1 MAGDYK
7 VKIQE
12 IAEMM
17 ADDDG
22 KDYFE
27 LSNKDQMDYYKK
39 AYEYYLDRDLNAM
52 GGIMRAKYAR
62 GSEEDI
68 PEVEDMP
75 IEEFEDIK
83 KMLGAPTEQ
92 ASGIRS
98 INKKMASA
106 PSLEDSI
113 NDISMMLFGKPM
125 DQLDE
130 LEEEQLRDYLDDQA
144 KRRTK
149 SIKMAEYDSRKYD
162 PLIVDEYE
170 KYKFDAEEQGQ
181 PVMSIDEFLQMARSQ
196 AADGGSMK
204 SVKGGVASL
213 LGY

>member
-98 INKKMASA
+98 IDKRMASDDV
-106 PSLEDSI
+106 SDRELER
-113 NDISMMLFGKPM
+113 LYEKL
-125 DQLDE
+125 LDE
-130 LEEEQLRDYLDDQA
+130 GMSPEDAARMARELLERMYMS
-144 KRRTK
+144 KNKNK
-149 SIKMAEYDSRKYD
+149 SIKMADYEPGNYD

-181 PVMSIDEFLQMARSQ
+181 PVMSIDEFLQMARAG
-196 AADGGSMK
+196 AAGGGSMK
-204 SVKGGVASL
+204 LVKGGVASL

>member
-98 INKKMASA
+98 IDKRMASDDV
-106 PSLEDSI
+106 SDRELER
-113 NDISMMLFGKPM
+113 LYEKL
-125 DQLDE
+125 LDE
-130 LEEEQLRDYLDDQA
+130 GMSPEDAARMARELLERMYMS
-144 KRRTK
+144 KNKNK
-149 SIKMAEYDSRKYD
+149 SIKMADYEPGNYD